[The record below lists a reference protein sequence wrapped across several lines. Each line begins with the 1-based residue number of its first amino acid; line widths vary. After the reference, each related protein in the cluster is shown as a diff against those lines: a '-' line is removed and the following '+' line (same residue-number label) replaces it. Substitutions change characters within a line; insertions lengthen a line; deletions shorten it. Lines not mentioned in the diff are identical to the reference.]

1 MGTAR
6 RAYNL
11 LRAYI
16 NREWQRIEDAFRADA
31 ERELEE
37 SLHPTVPTEAPDPT
51 ATAPQKAETALEDE
65 VARAYRILGLPRDAT
80 LAELKRKYK
89 RLSERSLPTNFP
101 EGSEERK
108 RAAKIHLMVQEAYD
122 TLLPILDPRIRRFRN
137 LKID

>member
-1 MGTAR
+1 MSTAR

-16 NREWQRIEDAFRADA
+16 NREWERIEDAFRADA

-37 SLHPTVPTEAPDPT
+37 SLHPTLSNAPPQP
-51 ATAPQKAETALEDE
+51 ATQETPQPKAQQEDE

-80 LAELKRKYK
+80 LAELKRKYR
-89 RLSERSLPTNFP
+89 RLSERSLPTQFP
-101 EGSEERK
+101 EGSEERR

-137 LKID
+137 LDLD